1 MPTIRDF
8 GGVMVTDIFM
18 SLVTMVVVGVIMFY
32 TYEWFNGD
40 DDDLI

>member
-1 MPTIRDF
+1 
-8 GGVMVTDIFM
+8 MVTDIFM

-32 TYEWFNGD
+32 TYEWFND

>member
-1 MPTIRDF
+1 MPTIRDS

-32 TYEWFNGD
+32 TYEWFND

>member
-1 MPTIRDF
+1 
-8 GGVMVTDIFM
+8 MVTDIFM

-32 TYEWFNGD
+32 TYEWFNDD

>member
-18 SLVTMVVVGVIMFY
+18 SLVTMVVVGVVMFY
-32 TYEWFNGD
+32 TYEWFSD